1 MIAVNGKA
9 MVALQTAV
17 EANRQGVE
25 SNRQGI
31 ERNSEL
37 IAVNGKAI
45 AALQTAVET
54 NRQGIERNGALIAAL
69 AGDMAVLR
77 KDLLDKIDER
87 FDAAAAHSDI
97 RKGWMIQ
104 VGVGFGATV
113 IGGALV
119 FLAALIGG

>member
-1 MIAVNGKA
+1 MIAANGKA
-9 MVALQTAV
+9 IAALQTSV
-17 EANRQGVE
+17 EANWQGVE

-31 ERNSEL
+31 ERNGEL
-37 IAVNGKAI
+37 IAENGRAI
-45 AALQTAVET
+45 AALQTSVEI

-87 FDAAAAHSDI
+87 FDAAAARSDT

-104 VGVGFGATV
+104 VGVGFGAAV

-119 FLAALIGG
+119 FLAALVGG